1 MQPHK
6 SEAFH
11 ANPYQEKGRSALMPT
26 LIYSYVLL
34 AGSVIADQIQF
45 AISNLENFQVFLI
58 AFCKHSFGY

>member
-26 LIYSYVLL
+26 LIYGYVLL